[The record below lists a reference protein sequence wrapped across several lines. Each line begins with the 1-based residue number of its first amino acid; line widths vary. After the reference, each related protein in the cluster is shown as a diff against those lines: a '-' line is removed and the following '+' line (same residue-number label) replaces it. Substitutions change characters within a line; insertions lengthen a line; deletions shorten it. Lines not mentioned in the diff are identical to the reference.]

1 MMRAALVPALCLATA
16 AAWSRLELALQNYPR
31 VHDRNLRAFE
41 KGDPAARIVRAKVKN
56 GLWNREQALLSG
68 FALALAAN
76 AALVVEWPPRGCDNY
91 AGVAVACD
99 DVGAEELYERPP
111 FNWTAPE
118 AVARAKAAKSL
129 NYHGFEATLQRANL
143 FDITRGVLD
152 VRTDHHYLLAVLC
165 NERVNS
171 TRLFPSD
178 ALQAQRTLERYL
190 LRPVRRIRDA
200 VRDALTRAGGCAL
213 GVHARSQKRSH
224 GDETP
229 FTKLLPLLGDR
240 GGLFVASDGH
250 SAWLQQ
256 ELYAAAR
263 ARNVSVVE
271 LGLPPGAVGALAENY
286 ALSECDR
293 LVPTRRSSFFR
304 LAAVRSKRPH
314 VRAVWAC
321 PATELQARAMASS
334 GATVES
340 CNVMAQ
346 CPAPGGRYTYRRRRL
361 GAFGEARRAPL

>member
-1 MMRAALVPALCLATA
+1 MYYYLDTVL
-16 AAWSRLELALQNYPR
+16 RLW
-31 VHDRNLRAFE
+31 HFT
-41 KGDPAARIVRAKVKN
+41 
-56 GLWNREQALLSG
+56 
-68 FALALAAN
+68 
-76 AALVVEWPPRGCDNY
+76 
-91 AGVAVACD
+91 
-99 DVGAEELYERPP
+99 GAER
-111 FNWTAPE
+111 E
-118 AVARAKAAKSL
+118 AREFRRKLVYKT
-129 NYHGFEATLQRANL
+129 GF
-143 FDITRGVLD
+143 
-152 VRTDHHYLLAVLC
+152 C
-165 NERVNS
+165 M
-171 TRLFPSD
+171 
-178 ALQAQRTLERYL
+178 RYL
-190 LRPVRRIRDA
+190 LRADRPKLSSSPLSYISSFTSKIYASAR
-200 VRDALTRAGGCAL
+200 ALRAPI
-213 GVHARSQKRSH
+213 SH
-224 GDETP
+224 V
-229 FTKLLPLLGDR
+229 GDR

-250 SAWLQQ
+250 SAWLQS

-361 GAFGEARRAPL
+361 GAFGEARRAGAL

>member
-1 MMRAALVPALCLATA
+1 M
-16 AAWSRLELALQNYPR
+16 
-31 VHDRNLRAFE
+31 
-41 KGDPAARIVRAKVKN
+41 
-56 GLWNREQALLSG
+56 
-68 FALALAAN
+68 
-76 AALVVEWPPRGCDNY
+76 
-91 AGVAVACD
+91 
-99 DVGAEELYERPP
+99 
-111 FNWTAPE
+111 
-118 AVARAKAAKSL
+118 
-129 NYHGFEATLQRANL
+129 
-143 FDITRGVLD
+143 
-152 VRTDHHYLLAVLC
+152 
-165 NERVNS
+165 
-171 TRLFPSD
+171 
-178 ALQAQRTLERYL
+178 
-190 LRPVRRIRDA
+190 
-200 VRDALTRAGGCAL
+200 
-213 GVHARSQKRSH
+213 KRH

-229 FTKLLPLLGDR
+229 FSKLLPLLGDR

-321 PATELQARAMASS
+321 PATELQARVMASS

>member
-1 MMRAALVPALCLATA
+1 MPARARAVSRASSAAGPRSSNKCTSWKQFATA
-16 AAWSRLELALQNYPR
+16 TFRGRGERARDSRVR
-31 VHDRNLRAFE
+31 VT
-41 KGDPAARIVRAKVKN
+41 K
-56 GLWNREQALLSG
+56 
-68 FALALAAN
+68 
-76 AALVVEWPPRGCDNY
+76 
-91 AGVAVACD
+91 
-99 DVGAEELYERPP
+99 
-111 FNWTAPE
+111 
-118 AVARAKAAKSL
+118 
-129 NYHGFEATLQRANL
+129 
-143 FDITRGVLD
+143 
-152 VRTDHHYLLAVLC
+152 
-165 NERVNS
+165 RV
-171 TRLFPSD
+171 
-178 ALQAQRTLERYL
+178 L
-190 LRPVRRIRDA
+190 LRHF
-200 VRDALTRAGGCAL
+200 CF

-229 FTKLLPLLGDR
+229 FSKLLPLLGDR

>member
-1 MMRAALVPALCLATA
+1 MMKAALVSILCLATA
-16 AAWSRLELALQNYPR
+16 ASSWSRLETALQNYPR

-56 GLWNREQALLSG
+56 GLGNREQALLSG
-68 FALALAAN
+68 FALALAAD

-91 AGVAVACD
+91 A
-99 DVGAEELYERPP
+99 
-111 FNWTAPE
+111 
-118 AVARAKAAKSL
+118 
-129 NYHGFEATLQRANL
+129 
-143 FDITRGVLD
+143 
-152 VRTDHHYLLAVLC
+152 
-165 NERVNS
+165 
-171 TRLFPSD
+171 
-178 ALQAQRTLERYL
+178 
-190 LRPVRRIRDA
+190 
-200 VRDALTRAGGCAL
+200 
-213 GVHARSQKRSH
+213 
-224 GDETP
+224 
-229 FTKLLPLLGDR
+229 
-240 GGLFVASDGH
+240 VASDGH

-346 CPAPGGRYTYRRRRL
+346 CPAPGGRYTY
-361 GAFGEARRAPL
+361 

>member
-1 MMRAALVPALCLATA
+1 MRAALVCLATA
-16 AAWSRLELALQNYPR
+16 YSWSRLELALQNYPR

-56 GLWNREQALLSG
+56 GLGNREQALLSC

-91 AGVAVACD
+91 AGVAV
-99 DVGAEELYERPP
+99 
-111 FNWTAPE
+111 
-118 AVARAKAAKSL
+118 
-129 NYHGFEATLQRANL
+129 
-143 FDITRGVLD
+143 
-152 VRTDHHYLLAVLC
+152 
-165 NERVNS
+165 
-171 TRLFPSD
+171 
-178 ALQAQRTLERYL
+178 
-190 LRPVRRIRDA
+190 
-200 VRDALTRAGGCAL
+200 
-213 GVHARSQKRSH
+213 

-229 FTKLLPLLGDR
+229 FSKLLPLLGDR
-240 GGLFVASDGH
+240 GGIFVASDGH

-321 PATELQARAMASS
+321 PATELQARVMASS
-334 GATVES
+334 GSTVES
-340 CNVMAQ
+340 CNIMAQ
-346 CPAPGGRYTYRRRRL
+346 CPAPGGRYTY
-361 GAFGEARRAPL
+361 

>member
-1 MMRAALVPALCLATA
+1 MMRAALVPALYLATA
-16 AAWSRLELALQNYPR
+16 ASGSRLEIALQNYPR

-56 GLWNREQALLSG
+56 GLGNREQALLSG
-68 FALALAAN
+68 FALALAAD

-91 AGVAVACD
+91 
-99 DVGAEELYERPP
+99 
-111 FNWTAPE
+111 
-118 AVARAKAAKSL
+118 
-129 NYHGFEATLQRANL
+129 
-143 FDITRGVLD
+143 
-152 VRTDHHYLLAVLC
+152 
-165 NERVNS
+165 
-171 TRLFPSD
+171 
-178 ALQAQRTLERYL
+178 
-190 LRPVRRIRDA
+190 
-200 VRDALTRAGGCAL
+200 
-213 GVHARSQKRSH
+213 
-224 GDETP
+224 ETP
-229 FTKLLPLLGDR
+229 FSKLLPLLGDR

-250 SAWLQQ
+250 SAWLQS

-321 PATELQARAMASS
+321 PATELQARVMASS
-334 GATVES
+334 GSTVES
-340 CNVMAQ
+340 CNIMAQ
-346 CPAPGGRYTYRRRRL
+346 CPAPGGRYTY
-361 GAFGEARRAPL
+361 

>member
-1 MMRAALVPALCLATA
+1 MKPLTFGGLGP
-16 AAWSRLELALQNYPR
+16 LQ
-31 VHDRNLRAFE
+31 
-41 KGDPAARIVRAKVKN
+41 
-56 GLWNREQALLSG
+56 
-68 FALALAAN
+68 
-76 AALVVEWPPRGCDNY
+76 PP
-91 AGVAVACD
+91 
-99 DVGAEELYERPP
+99 
-111 FNWTAPE
+111 
-118 AVARAKAAKSL
+118 
-129 NYHGFEATLQRANL
+129 
-143 FDITRGVLD
+143 
-152 VRTDHHYLLAVLC
+152 
-165 NERVNS
+165 
-171 TRLFPSD
+171 
-178 ALQAQRTLERYL
+178 
-190 LRPVRRIRDA
+190 
-200 VRDALTRAGGCAL
+200 GCAL

-263 ARNVSVVE
+263 SRNVSVVE
-271 LGLPPGAVGALAENY
+271 LGLPPGAVAALAENY

-321 PATELQARAMASS
+321 PATELQSRVMASS

-346 CPAPGGRYTYRRRRL
+346 CPAPGGRYTY
-361 GAFGEARRAPL
+361 